1 MKKNYSKPT
10 TKFVEVNVSSNVM
23 EPAINSSSDVPE
35 DTGTCAEAPLF

>member
-23 EPAINSSSDVPE
+23 EESITPSSDVPE
-35 DTGTCAEAPLF
+35 NTGIYTDEPLF